1 VNHAPVPHPRVTPV
15 PVTHPTA
22 STARGLSAV
31 LRLPG
36 EADLHVLALLRHRG
50 CLVELVLVLDDEPVR
65 LPIDRALLTAGL
77 TAPTRDGEVSVS
89 TTGQRVSVHVAG
101 LEVVLP
107 LLDLAELL
115 AASYEA
121 VPTGA
126 EHPAVVDL
134 DASCEVRVRT

>member
-1 VNHAPVPHPRVTPV
+1 M
-15 PVTHPTA
+15 
-22 STARGLSAV
+22 V

-36 EADLHVLALLRHRG
+36 EADLRVLALLRHRG
-50 CLVELVLVLDDEPVR
+50 CLVELVLDDEPVR
-65 LPIDRALLTAGL
+65 LSIDRALLTAGL

-89 TTGQRVSVHVAG
+89 TVGQRVSVHVAG

-126 EHPAVVDL
+126 EHPAVVDMV
-134 DASCEVRVRT
+134 ASHEVRVRT

>member
-1 VNHAPVPHPRVTPV
+1 MSV
-15 PVTHPTA
+15 
-22 STARGLSAV
+22 V

-36 EADLHVLALLRHRG
+36 EDDLRVLALLRHRG
-50 CLVELVLVLDDEPVR
+50 CLVELVLVRDDEPVR
-65 LPIDRALLTAGL
+65 LPIDRVLLTAGL

-89 TTGQRVSVHVAG
+89 TAGQRVSVHVAG

-107 LLDLAELL
+107 LQGLTELL

-126 EHPAVVDL
+126 DPAVVDMV
-134 DASCEVRVRT
+134 ASHEVRVRT